1 MADREY
7 EYKNYSRVKIGWA
20 FLVDV
25 FQGKAYKISV
35 TSDGFQNI
43 RVEMEGDTLSI
54 SYRGIPWMDWIATF
68 GEKPSVRITMPDL
81 DEIIVSGASEVK
93 TVNFQSAHDFQARL
107 TGASRLEVRNM
118 AADNLHFN
126 VVGAGKV
133 TGDIKAS
140 GGAQFELIGASSV
153 DLTGSAGGLT
163 LHSTGASHAE
173 LEKFAARSGD
183 ISLKG
188 ASTATVNLSDKMN
201 ASLSG
206 ASNLRWV
213 GNPVMAEIHT
223 SGASTLRKK

>member
-1 MADREY
+1 MANREY
-7 EYKNYSRVKIGWA
+7 EFKNFGRVKVGWA
-20 FLVDV
+20 FIVDI
-25 FQGKAYKISV
+25 FQGKTYKISV

-81 DEIIVSGASEVK
+81 DEMIVSGASEVK

-118 AADNLHFN
+118 IAANLNFN
-126 VVGAGKV
+126 VVGAGKI

-140 GGAQFELIGASSV
+140 GDARVELTGASSV
-153 DLTGSAGGLT
+153 DLTGAAGGLK
-163 LHSTGASHAE
+163 LKAAGACHAE
-173 LEKFAARSGD
+173 LERFPARSAD
-183 ISLKG
+183 IGLKG

-213 GNPVMAEIHT
+213 GNPAMGEIHT